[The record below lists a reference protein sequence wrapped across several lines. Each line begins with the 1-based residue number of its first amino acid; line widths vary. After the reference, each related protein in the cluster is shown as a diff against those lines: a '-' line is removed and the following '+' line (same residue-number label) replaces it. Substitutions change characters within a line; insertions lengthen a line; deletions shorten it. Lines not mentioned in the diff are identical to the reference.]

1 MNCAS
6 ITITGGTDAS
16 AGVVENDS
24 ASLGFDV
31 PDGCSCTCNKP
42 QPSPRSLQRYRRA
55 IGPSGQSKRTYSP
68 TIPFSER
75 PGMLIADNGNGCLTP
90 LTTAEVKYPNP
101 GPDVV
106 EGDGEYQLELPLP
119 PDKCGY

>member
-1 MNCAS
+1 M
-6 ITITGGTDAS
+6 S
-16 AGVVENDS
+16 AEVV
-24 ASLGFDV
+24 
-31 PDGCSCTCNKP
+31 
-42 QPSPRSLQRYRRA
+42 PRSLQRYQRA
-55 IGPSGQSKRTYSP
+55 TGPSGRNKRTGSP
-68 TIPFSER
+68 TVPFSER
-75 PGMLIADNGNGCLTP
+75 PGMLIADNGDGCLTP